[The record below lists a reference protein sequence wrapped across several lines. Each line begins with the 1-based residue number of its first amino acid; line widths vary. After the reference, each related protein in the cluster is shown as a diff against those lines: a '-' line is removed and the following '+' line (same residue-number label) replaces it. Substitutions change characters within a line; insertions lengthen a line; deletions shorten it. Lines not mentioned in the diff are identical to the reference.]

1 MNLTK
6 IKILIYIFLLGS
18 FQMACKKGTQI
29 TETSI
34 SKQLI
39 VDKVWALDYSVSAG
53 KIKNYIGQTT
63 YEVIFFNN
71 DSTRDSDG
79 LIGTFRFQK
88 NDTILQLIVKAVT
101 LKQNTVNY
109 LYKVETIGEKKLILS
124 YDTSGII
131 IKHYY
136 SSK

>member
-1 MNLTK
+1 MSITK
-6 IKILIYIFLLGS
+6 IKILIYIFLFGS
-18 FQMACKKGTQI
+18 FQISCKKDTLI
-29 TETSI
+29 SETSI

-39 VDKVWALDYSVSAG
+39 IDKIWTLDYSVSAG
-53 KIKNYIGQTT
+53 KTKNYVGQTT
-63 YEVIFFNN
+63 YEVNFYNN

-88 NDTILQLIVKAVT
+88 NDTTLQLIVKAVT
-101 LKQNTVNY
+101 LQHNTVNY
-109 LYKVETIGEKKLILS
+109 VYNVESIGEKKLVLS
-124 YDTSGII
+124 YDTSGQY